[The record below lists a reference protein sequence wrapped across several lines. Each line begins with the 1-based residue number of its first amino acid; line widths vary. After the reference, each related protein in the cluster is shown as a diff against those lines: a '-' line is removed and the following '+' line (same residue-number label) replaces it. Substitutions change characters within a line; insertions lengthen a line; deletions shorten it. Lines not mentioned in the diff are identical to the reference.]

1 MWVMVSTIPTISWL
15 FQSEEMRE
23 GGEEDMQRASLLFL
37 KHITTFSIGLFESVS
52 VNLVKMLRKEMLM
65 AAW

>member
-37 KHITTFSIGLFESVS
+37 KHITTFSIGLFKSVS